1 MRVSGALRRAL
12 AGRALPPRPAS
23 TRQQAAK
30 SAQPSP
36 SRGEGSWVKARSLV
50 IAFAL
55 LGFSFTA
62 PVSAQDFP
70 KLTGRVVDQADI
82 LSEGEE
88 VSLTQELAQIEQQTG
103 HQVVVATVPSL
114 QGYPIEDFGYQLG
127 RTWGIGSEENDDGV
141 VLLVAPQD
149 RQVSIEVGYG
159 LEPVLTDT
167 LASTI
172 VQGAIIPKFRE
183 KDYPGGIQ
191 AGVAGIATQLE
202 LPPEEARKRVAAAD
216 ATERKRDEG
225 GFPWAGLIWLGF
237 FAFMFIGP
245 MIAGGRGRRSRY
257 RRGGGLSNVIL
268 WGMLS
273 GMANSGRHGGGGLG
287 GGFGGSG
294 GGFGGGGG
302 FSGGGGSFGGG
313 GASGGW

>member
-1 MRVSGALRRAL
+1 MARAL
-12 AGRALPPRPAS
+12 LRFLILATWVFAS
-23 TRQQAAK
+23 
-30 SAQPSP
+30 
-36 SRGEGSWVKARSLV
+36 
-50 IAFAL
+50 
-55 LGFSFTA
+55 
-62 PVSAQDFP
+62 PVAAQDFP
-70 KLTGRVVDQADI
+70 ELTGRVVDQADI

-88 VSLTQELAQIEQQTG
+88 VSLTQELAGIELRTG
-103 HQVVVATVPSL
+103 RQLVVATVPSL

-127 RTWGIGSEENDDGV
+127 RTWGIGSEEEDNGV
-141 VLLVAPQD
+141 VLLVAPEE

-167 LASTI
+167 LAKTI
-172 VQGAIIPKFRE
+172 IERAIIPKFRE
-183 KDYPGGIQ
+183 DNYPGGIQ
-191 AGVAGIATQLE
+191 AGVAGIASQLE

-216 ATERKRDEG
+216 AAVREQDEG

-257 RRGGGLSNVIL
+257 RRGGGMSDVIL
-268 WGMLS
+268 WGVLS
-273 GMANSGRHGGGGLG
+273 GMANSGRGGS
-287 GGFGGSG
+287 GFGG
-294 GGFGGGGG
+294 GGFGGGGGGGFGG